1 MAVSRSRRSYFNNN
15 NRFKPEAKMGGG
27 VQIIGALDY
36 GSFAE
41 GQDAGT
47 AMALLSDIRLMTY
60 ASILAWFALGVGM
73 ANVNKWILSH
83 HSFPYP
89 LFLTTLH
96 MLASFLVDYFVIR
109 FTDLGAAYGDP
120 ETRLKLP
127 KQLEKKIL
135 ILSVVFSTS
144 VALGNV
150 GLNYLYVSFTKMIA
164 ATAPLFT
171 IILARVLM
179 GVRFPVI
186 RDVVCNRPS
195 KYVYCSMVPICMG
208 ALLNTVGEVNFH
220 MLGFM
225 ATLLSTI
232 LRAAKSILQGVLL
245 KDERMDSIRLLYHM
259 SIPSFFLLLFL
270 TLVFESSAV
279 YDEDLHTNPTL
290 WVLILLSCVSAVGYN
305 TMTFVVTYYTSAVTL
320 QVLGNVN
327 MLVNVVVSVL
337 IFQNTVTG
345 TSLAGILVTLLGV
358 LMYQRANQIRNF
370 FQMVNRYTGGHEKE

>member
-1 MAVSRSRRSYFNNN
+1 MAVSRTRRSYFNNN
-15 NRFKPEAKMGGG
+15 NKIKPESKMGGG

-41 GQDAGT
+41 GQDAG
-47 AMALLSDIRLMTY
+47 AVMALLSDIRFMTY
-60 ASILAWFALGVGM
+60 ASILAWFALGIGM
-73 ANVNKWILSH
+73 TNVNKWILSH

-96 MLASFLVDYFVIR
+96 MLASFLVDYVVIR
-109 FTDLGAAYGDP
+109 FTDLGAAYGEPDK
-120 ETRLKLP
+120 RLQLP
-127 KQLEKKIL
+127 KQLERKIL

-179 GVRFPVI
+179 GVR
-186 RDVVCNRPS
+186 PS

-220 MLGFM
+220 MLGFI

-279 YDEDLHTNPTL
+279 YDEDLHNNPTL
-290 WVLILLSCVSAVGYN
+290 WALILLSCISAVGYN

-337 IFQNTVTG
+337 IFQNTVTA
-345 TSLAGILVTLLGV
+345 TSVAGILVTLLGI
-358 LMYQRANQIRNF
+358 LMYQRANQIKKF
-370 FQMVNRYTGGHEKE
+370 FQMVNRCTGGLEKE